1 MTRTKGDDSSGRFA
15 YDGLERVFHEKAR
28 HGIMTSLVT
37 HPKGLVFSDLKELR
51 ALTDGN
57 LSRHLQVLHESEFV
71 VICKGFCQNRPLTV
85 RRITDEGR
93 LRFLEYITVLENVVT
108 DALAAAKAV
117 PAPGKSL
124 SEGWS
129 PACRAPAAVLR
140 LIGRTPF
147 LGADSLQRQAPEL
160 SVRSQGVQ
168 PVEST
173 FSANGAYLNPWAI

>member
-1 MTRTKGDDSSGRFA
+1 M
-15 YDGLERVFHEKAR
+15 
-28 HGIMTSLVT
+28 
-37 HPKGLVFSDLKELR
+37 P
-51 ALTDGN
+51 
-57 LSRHLQVLHESEFV
+57 VLNISEFV

-85 RRITDEGR
+85 CRITDEGR
-93 LRFLEYITVLENVVT
+93 LRFLENITVLENVVT

-147 LGADSLQRQAPEL
+147 LEGGFLATPSSRALREIPE
-160 SVRSQGVQ
+160 RSTRRIDVFGKWGV
-168 PVEST
+168 S
-173 FSANGAYLNPWAI
+173 